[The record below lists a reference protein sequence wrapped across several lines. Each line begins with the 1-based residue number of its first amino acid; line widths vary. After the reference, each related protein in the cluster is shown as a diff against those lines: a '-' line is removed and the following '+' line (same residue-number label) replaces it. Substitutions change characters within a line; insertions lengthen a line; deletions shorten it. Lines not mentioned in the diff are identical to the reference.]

1 MKIRSLFLLLF
12 VSLSCGM
19 INAGNKVQK
28 FFNLTADEVKI
39 DSVLPYFTH
48 SVPLGSEWQ
57 DSVYTVSIVYPEFLD
72 MSNADSARYKN
83 ITDDEL
89 PELPEIETNTVVER
103 KKGSLE
109 ISFVPLVL
117 RDGKYKKL
125 VSFMLEIESEARTYP
140 AQVKSTETRASS
152 KSSRYAEHSV
162 LAEGTWAKIRV
173 PSTGIYQITE
183 SLIKKAGF
191 SDINKVKI
199 YGYGGA
205 LQNETLKA
213 DDLINTDDLQEVA
226 TCVVD
231 GKHLFH
237 AQGPVSWTSK
247 TATKRTR
254 NPYSDYGYYLMT
266 QNDEEPLT
274 VDSVAFVDSFY
285 PSADDYHVIH
295 EIDNY
300 AWYQGGRNLFE
311 NSPIN
316 AGKSK
321 TYTLDLPS
329 GAPDAGYVSIG
340 TTAGTASSIQIEIND
355 SVIGTQSISLGS
367 YDNGNE
373 AENTYKISNLK
384 ASNNV
389 TITTVSGGP
398 VCLDYISIY
407 ESNPAPRPTLTGKTF
422 DAPEYVYNITNQ
434 DHHADGPVDM
444 VIIIPTSG
452 KLKEQAERIKE
463 LHEEKDSMSV
473 RIVPADELF
482 NEFSSATPDA
492 NAYRRYMKMLYD
504 RAETDDEMPSYLLL
518 FGDCVWDNRMNTT
531 ECSSLDPDDFLLCFE
546 SENSFSSTDCY
557 VDDGF
562 FCNLD
567 DGEGGAPKT
576 DKGDIA
582 VGRFPVRDASEAKVM
597 VDKTIKYVK
606 NENAGSWQNVV
617 YFMGDDGNENQHM
630 KDADEMATLVE
641 SLMPALYVKKLM
653 WDSYTCVSSSTGNR
667 YPEVTRLIKEQ
678 QSNGAL
684 IMNYNGHG
692 RADQVS
698 HEMVLSVTD
707 FKDFTNTNLPL
718 WITASCDIMP
728 FDGQKDNIGEAAILN
743 ANGGAVAFYGT
754 ARTVYVDRNK
764 AINKA
769 FLNALFTKTN
779 GKYTPLGEAQ
789 RKAKN
794 NLITTGT
801 DVTLNKLQYALL
813 GDPALILNIP
823 EQAAVIDSINGVDI
837 SSADELPAMKA
848 GSTVTV
854 KGHINDSY
862 SETDTSFNGTININ
876 VRDAEKL
883 ITCKLNDTSS
893 DGASTAFT
901 YYDRENILYS
911 GDNSVVNGEF
921 TFYFSVPMDID
932 YSNESGLIN
941 LLAVNSATN
950 EAVNGY
956 SEDFIVGGTETVNN
970 DSIGPSIYCYL
981 NSSSFTNGDDV
992 NSTPY
997 FFAEIT
1003 DNNGINASGNGIG
1016 HDMMLTIDG
1025 DANMSY
1031 NLNSNFTYDFGSY
1044 TKGTTYYN
1052 LPELEEGT
1060 HSLKFKAWDI
1070 LNNSSTAELT
1080 FNVVNSLEPDYL
1092 SVSCTANPATTS
1104 TTFIINHDRAG
1115 SNLDVQIDVFDMSG
1129 RPLWKH
1135 EETGV
1140 SSTST
1145 YTVDWDLTGNNGGHL
1160 ETGVYIYRVSISSD
1174 GSEYK
1179 SKAKKL
1185 VIIN

>member
-1 MKIRSLFLLLF
+1 MLF
-12 VSLSCGM
+12 VSISCCF
-19 INAGNKVQK
+19 INAENKIQK

-39 DSVLPYFTH
+39 DSVLPYFTYAT
-48 SVPLGSEWQ
+48 PLGNEWQ
-57 DSVYTVSIVYPEFLD
+57 DSVYTVKIIYPEFLD

-109 ISFVPLVL
+109 ISFVPLVS
-117 RDGKYKKL
+117 RNGKYKKL
-125 VSFMLEIESEARTYP
+125 VSFMLEIESQARTYP
-140 AQVKSTETRASS
+140 SQVKGNASRATS

-183 SLIKKAGF
+183 TLIKKAGF

-226 TCVVD
+226 TCIVD

-254 NPYSDYGYYLMT
+254 NPYSDYGYYFIT
-266 QNDEEPLT
+266 ENDEDALT
-274 VDSVAFVDSFY
+274 VDSTTFVDSFY
-285 PSADDYHVIH
+285 PSANDYHVVH

-316 AGKSK
+316 TGSSK
-321 TYTLDLPS
+321 TYTIDLPS
-329 GAPDAGYVSIG
+329 GADDAGYVSVG
-340 TTAGTASSIQIEIND
+340 TTANTASTIQIAIND

-373 AENTYKISNLK
+373 AENTYKFTKLK
-384 ASNNV
+384 ASNNI
-389 TITTVSGGP
+389 TITVSSGGP
-398 VCLDYISIY
+398 VRLDYISIY
-407 ESNPAPRPTLTGKTF
+407 EDNPAPRPTLSGQTF
-422 DAPEYVYNITNQ
+422 GAPEYVYNITNQ
-434 DHHADGPVDM
+434 DHHADSNVDM

-452 KLKEQAERIKE
+452 KLLEQAERIKE
-463 LHEEKDSMSV
+463 FHEQKDNMTV
-473 RIVPADELF
+473 RIVPADELY
-482 NEFSSATPDA
+482 NEFSSGTPDA
-492 NAYRRYMKMLYD
+492 NAYRRYLKMLYD
-504 RAETDDEMPSYLLL
+504 RAETDDELPSYLFL
-518 FGDCVWDNRMNTT
+518 FGDCVWDNRMNTS
-531 ECSSLDPDDFLLCFE
+531 ECSSLDPDDFLLCYE

-582 VGRFPVRDASEAKVM
+582 VGRFPVRDASEAKIM
-597 VDKTIKYVK
+597 VDKTINYVE
-606 NENAGSWQNVV
+606 NENAGSWQNIVF
-617 YFMGDDGNENQHM
+617 FMGDDGNENQHM

-641 SLMPALYVKKLM
+641 TLLPSLYVKKIM
-653 WDSYTCVSSSTGNR
+653 WDSYTCVTSSTGNT
-667 YPEVTRLIKEQ
+667 YPEVTKLITEQ
-678 QSNGAL
+678 QNNGAL

-692 RADQVS
+692 RADQIS
-698 HEMVLSVTD
+698 HEKVLYLTD
-707 FKDFTNTNLPL
+707 FKNFTNKNLPL

-728 FDGQKDNIGEAAILN
+728 FDSQEDNIGEAAVLN

-779 GKYTPLGEAQ
+779 GKYTSLGEAQ

-813 GDPALILNIP
+813 GDPALILNVP
-823 EQAAVIDSINGVDI
+823 EQAAVIDSINGIDL
-837 SSADELPAMKA
+837 SSADELPALKA
-848 GSTVTV
+848 GAAVTV
-854 KGHINDSY
+854 KGHINNSS
-862 SETDTSFNGTININ
+862 SETDTSFNGSINIT

-901 YYDRENILYS
+901 YYNRENILYS
-911 GDNSVVNGEF
+911 GDNNVTNGEF
-921 TFYFSVPMDID
+921 TFSFAVPIDID

-941 LLAVNSATN
+941 LIAVNSDTN

-956 SEDFIVGGTETVNN
+956 CEDFVVGGTETVNN

-981 NSSSFTNGDDV
+981 NSDSFTDGDDV

-1031 NLNSNFTYDFGSY
+1031 NLNSNFTYEFGSY

-1052 LPELEEGT
+1052 LPELEDGT
-1060 HSLKFKAWDI
+1060 HTLKFKAWDI

-1080 FNVVNSLEPDYL
+1080 FNVVSNIEPGYL
-1092 SVSCTANPATTS
+1092 NVSCSANPATTS

-1115 SNLDVQIDVFDMSG
+1115 SELNVVIDVFDMSG
-1129 RPLWKH
+1129 RILWEH
-1135 EETGV
+1135 QETGV
-1140 SSTST
+1140 STTST
-1145 YTVDWDLTGNNGGHL
+1145 YTVDWDLTGDNGGHL

-1174 GSEYK
+1174 GSEYT

-1185 VIIN
+1185 VILN